1 MHLKNYLPDSCRK
14 IDQLAKVIGYRVR
27 LSQSEWIVPRIG
39 INLNLESVV
48 STKNSQFVE
57 GSKSR
62 NRRLAFRKSSSSVIF
77 LLLSLSSIFF
87 SISNASNANA
97 AETATK
103 LYGTVS
109 DKDGVAIPN
118 VGIAVT
124 GPEGFTKGLT
134 TDAQGNWEVEILT
147 KGTFNLTI
155 NQDDLPDGQS
165 LTDPTKSTIRAN
177 VFMLGVDLKILFPIG
192 PGVEAASLLE
202 RSAQLAVDGLILGLV
217 IGLAALGL
225 NLIFG
230 TTGLTNFAHGEILTL
245 GGLLTYYLS
254 AIVKLPVV
262 IAVPIAI
269 LLGAFISGFL
279 QDRYLWKPLRKRGT
293 GLIAMLVVSIGLAIF
308 LRYFFLFLFGG
319 DTRQLPQYA
328 GQAGLEL
335 GIVSIT
341 PKSILTT
348 SIGIVFI
355 VLATLWLLRTRMG
368 KASRAVSDNPALASA
383 SGIDVQKVIRAVWVL
398 GAGLATYAGVIVTVN
413 QGVSFLMGQDML
425 LLIFAA
431 VTLGG
436 LGTANGALVGSLI
449 IGLFV
454 QLSTLF
460 IPTELKYVGALIILI
475 IILIVRPQGIL
486 GKKERIG

>member
-1 MHLKNYLPDSCRK
+1 MHLKNYLLDSCRK
-14 IDQLAKVIGYRVR
+14 IDQLAKVVR
-27 LSQSEWIVPRIG
+27 YQVGFSQSECPPPGLETI
-39 INLNLESVV
+39 LNLASITV
-48 STKNSQFVE
+48 TKSF
-57 GSKSR
+57 GSHSS
-62 NRRLAFRKSSSSVIF
+62 FRKTSSLTIL
-77 LLLSLSSIFF
+77 LLLSVSSVLFLG
-87 SISNASNANA
+87 SNANA
-97 AETATK
+97 TETAAAPTK
-103 LYGTVS
+103 LYGTIT
-109 DKDGVAIPN
+109 DKDGIALPN
-118 VGIAVT
+118 VGITVT
-124 GPEGFTKGLT
+124 GPEEFTKNVE

-155 NQDDLPDGQS
+155 DQEDLPEGQS

-192 PGVEAASLLE
+192 PGVAKASMLE
-202 RSAQLAVDGLILGLV
+202 RSAQLAVDGLILGLI

-230 TTGLTNFAHGEILTL
+230 TTGLTNFAHGEILTF
-245 GGLLTYYLS
+245 GGLLTYFLS
-254 AIVKLPVV
+254 AVIKLPVL
-262 IAVPIAI
+262 IAAPIAI

-279 QDRYLWKPLRKRGT
+279 QDRYLWRPLRKRGT
-293 GLIAMLVVSIGLAIF
+293 GLIAMLVVSIGFAIF

-335 GIVSIT
+335 GLVSIT

-348 SIGIVFI
+348 IVGIIFI
-355 VLATLWLLRTRMG
+355 ILATLWLLKTRMG

-383 SGIDVQKVIRAVWVL
+383 SGIDVRKVIRAVWIL
-398 GAGLATYAGVIVTVN
+398 GAGLATYAGVIITVN

-449 IGLFV
+449 IGLVV

-475 IILIVRPQGIL
+475 LILIVRPQGIL

>member
-1 MHLKNYLPDSCRK
+1 M
-14 IDQLAKVIGYRVR
+14 
-27 LSQSEWIVPRIG
+27 G
-39 INLNLESVV
+39 IILNLASALP
-48 STKNSQFVE
+48 TKNSRFIQ
-57 GSKSR
+57 GSKGSR
-62 NRRLAFRKSSSSVIF
+62 RRLTFRKSTSSVIF
-77 LLLSLSSIFF
+77 LLLSISSIIF
-87 SISNASNANA
+87 SAASANSANA
-97 AETATK
+97 TETAANATK
-103 LYGTVS
+103 LYGTVT
-109 DKDGVAIPN
+109 DKDGVAIPG
-118 VGIAVT
+118 VGIDVT
-124 GPEGFTKGLT
+124 GPQNFAKSLT
-134 TDAQGNWEVEILT
+134 TDAEGNWEVEILT

-155 NQDDLPDGQS
+155 NQDDLPEGQS

-177 VFMLGVDLKILFPIG
+177 VFMLGVDLRILFPIG
-192 PGVEAASLLE
+192 PGVATASLLE

-254 AIVKLPVV
+254 AIVKLPVL
-262 IAVPIAI
+262 IAVPIAV

-328 GQAGLEL
+328 GQAGLEF

-348 SIGIVFI
+348 IIGIIFI

-436 LGTANGALVGSLI
+436 LGTANGALVGSII

>member
-1 MHLKNYLPDSCRK
+1 ME
-14 IDQLAKVIGYRVR
+14 IA
-27 LSQSEWIVPRIG
+27 
-39 INLNLESVV
+39 LNLASVT
-48 STKNSQFVE
+48 SEKNSQLIQ
-57 GSKSR
+57 SLKSDHR
-62 NRRLAFRKSSSSVIF
+62 PFSFRKSSSIA
-77 LLLSLSSIFF
+77 LLILLSFSSAV
-87 SISNASNANA
+87 SLGSSAAA
-97 AETATK
+97 AEEATTPTK
-103 LYGTVS
+103 LYGTIS
-109 DKDGVAIPN
+109 DKDGAPLADIGVS
-118 VGIAVT
+118 VT
-124 GPEGFTKGLT
+124 GPEGFAKDVA
-134 TDAQGNWEVEILT
+134 TDAEGNWAVEILT

-155 NQDDLPDGQS
+155 NQDDLPDGQA

-177 VFMLGVDLKILFPIG
+177 VFMLGVDLRLLFPIG
-192 PGVEAASLLE
+192 PGVAQVGALE

-230 TTGLTNFAHGEILTL
+230 TTGLTNFAHGEILTF

-254 AIVKLPVV
+254 AIIKLPVLV
-262 IAVPIAI
+262 AAPIAI

-279 QDRYLWKPLRKRGT
+279 QDRYLWKPLRRRGT
-293 GLIAMLVVSIGLAIF
+293 GLIPMLVVSIGLAIF

-335 GIVSIT
+335 GPVNIT

-348 SIGIVFI
+348 AIGIIFI
-355 VLATLWLLRTRMG
+355 ILATLWLLRTRMG

-383 SGIDVQKVIRAVWVL
+383 SGIDVQKVIRAVWIL
-398 GAGLATYAGVIVTVN
+398 GAALATYAGVIVTLN

-460 IPTELKYVGALIILI
+460 IPTELKYVGALVVLIL
-475 IILIVRPQGIL
+475 ILIVKPQGIL
-486 GKKERIG
+486 GKRERIG